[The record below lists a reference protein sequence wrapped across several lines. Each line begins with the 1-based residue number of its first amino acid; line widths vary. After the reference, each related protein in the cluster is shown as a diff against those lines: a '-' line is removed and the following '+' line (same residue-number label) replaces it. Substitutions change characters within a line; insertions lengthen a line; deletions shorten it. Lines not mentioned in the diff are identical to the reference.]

1 MLSQTVTWIRHWS
14 EHTFSFKT
22 TRDSSLRFAAGEFT
36 MMGLEIDGKPLLRA
50 YSIVSPPWADE
61 LEWFSV
67 KVPNGP
73 LTSRLQHIQ
82 VGDTVLIKPKPVGTL
97 RNEALTT
104 GNELWLLATGTGLAP
119 FMSLVRDLDTL
130 ERWDKINLV
139 HSVRHRGDL
148 AYFDDL
154 SSAFASTE
162 LHEMVSPKLKY
173 IPIVTGE
180 GQARITDQL
189 GKELAIDPVNHRVMI
204 CGNIQFNQ
212 QVEQWLTAQGMQ
224 EGTLDKPA
232 DYVLERAFV
241 SRQQHKY

>member
-1 MLSQTVTWIRHWS
+1 MLNETVTSVHHWS

-22 TRDSSLRFAAGEFT
+22 TRDTSLRFAAGEFT
-36 MMGLEIDGKPLLRA
+36 MMGLEVEGKPLLRA

-61 LEWFSV
+61 LEWLSV
-67 KVPNGP
+67 KVQNGP

-82 VGDTVLIKPKPVGTL
+82 VGDQVVIKPKPVGTL
-97 RNEALTT
+97 RNEALTDGT
-104 GNELWLLATGTGLAP
+104 ELWLLATGTGLAP

-130 ERWDKINLV
+130 ERWGKINLV
-139 HSVRHRGDL
+139 HSVRNRSDL
-148 AYFDDL
+148 AYFDQL
-154 SSAFASTE
+154 SNAFADSE
-162 LHEMVSPKLKY
+162 LHEMVAPKLNY

-180 GQARITDQL
+180 GQQRITEQL
-189 GKELAIDPVNHRVMI
+189 GKELTIDPKQHRVMI
-204 CGNIQFNQ
+204 CGNMQFNE

-241 SRQQHKY
+241 SR